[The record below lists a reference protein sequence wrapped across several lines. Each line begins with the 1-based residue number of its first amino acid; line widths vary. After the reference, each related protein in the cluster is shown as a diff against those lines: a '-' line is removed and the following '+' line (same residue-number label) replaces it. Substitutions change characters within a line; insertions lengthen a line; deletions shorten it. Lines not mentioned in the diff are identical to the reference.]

1 MEIHSPFPRLILPRL
16 REALEDTPV
25 VLIHGPRQCGKSTLA
40 TMFGEEHGFRYLTFD
55 DENVLAAAKS
65 DPVGFCKDLPER
77 AILDEVQRVP
87 GLFRSIKEIVDSD
100 RRPGRL
106 ILTGSANVLLLPGL
120 SDSLAGRMEV
130 LRLAP
135 LTQAEISRLPS
146 PPSLLDALFG
156 ASPHAQHLQW
166 QGDELI
172 RRVVTGGFPPAVLRS
187 SERRRRV
194 WLEQYN
200 EALVQKDVR
209 DFTRIRSLEVLPRLL
224 EVAAAHTAGLF
235 VSTDLA
241 APFELSRPTIRE
253 YVAVLE
259 ALFLLELLPPWR
271 SNRLT
276 RMIKTPKLHTVDTG
290 LASALLAVNQES
302 LRTDRPLFGHLLESF
317 VFQELRRLASF
328 SGHRHRFYHFRDKD
342 KKEVDIVIERN
353 GIAVSGVEVKASST
367 VLPKDFQ
374 GLTKL
379 RDAMGK
385 RFVQGVV
392 IYDGENVL
400 PFGDRLYAV
409 PIASLWT

>member
-1 MEIHSPFPRLILPRL
+1 MEIHSLFPRLILPRL

-40 TMFGEEHGFRYLTFD
+40 RMLGEAHGFRYLTFD
-55 DENVLAAAKS
+55 DENVLAAAES

-87 GLFRSIKEIVDSD
+87 GLFRSIKEIVDTD
-100 RRPGRL
+100 RRSGRL
-106 ILTGSANVLLLPGL
+106 ILTGSANVMLLPGL
-120 SDSLAGRMEV
+120 SDSLAGRLEV
-130 LRLAP
+130 LRLGP
-135 LTQAEISRLPS
+135 LTQAEIAHLPS
-146 PPSLLDALFG
+146 PPSFLDAVFG
-156 ASPHAQHLQW
+156 ASPHTQHLQR

-194 WLEQYN
+194 WLEQYS
-200 EALVQKDVR
+200 EALVQKDVK

-259 ALFLLELLPPWR
+259 ALFLLELLPPWH

-276 RMIKTPKLHTVDTG
+276 RMIKTPKLHMVDTG
-290 LASALLAVNQES
+290 LASALLGVNQES
-302 LRTDRPLFGHLLESF
+302 LRKDRPLFGHLLESF

-328 SGHRHRFYHFRDKD
+328 SEHRHRFHHFRDKE
-342 KKEVDIVIERN
+342 KKEVDIVIERDGVLVA
-353 GIAVSGVEVKASST
+353 GIEVKASST
-367 VLPKDFQ
+367 VLPRDFL
-374 GLTKL
+374 GLIKL
-379 RDAMGK
+379 RDAMGE

-392 IYDGENVL
+392 MYDGENVL
-400 PFGDRLYAV
+400 TFGDRLYAV